1 MARKKL
7 GEMLVEAG
15 ALTEQ
20 GLRMALNEQ
29 RRWGGTLG
37 RTLVEMKMLRE
48 DDLVNTLSSQLGIQ
62 AVDLDE
68 MKLVSEAELVRV
80 LAAQLALPTVD
91 LDGLEI
97 HSTVLE
103 LVPGELAEQ
112 HSIIPFAQP
121 MKFLDVAMIDPTNLG
136 VIDELR
142 IRTQLNIRPYLAG
155 PKMIERAL
163 AKHYRR
169 GFGRTLARRDDDIP
183 LNTGDLV
190 VTPGG
195 APYGRP
201 DSAEIDAARRR
212 EGLRPAPRPSRPP
225 PLEVSQVPVAP
236 SGLPG
241 LPSIELGLPGISG
254 STRDAEIEALQDRI
268 SKLEALVAR
277 DEGVLRKVLSLLIEK
292 GVATR
297 EEILERIR

>member
-15 ALTEQ
+15 VLSEQ

-37 RTLVEMKMLRE
+37 RYLV
-48 DDLVNTLSSQLGIQ
+48 
-62 AVDLDE
+62 E

-80 LAAQLALPTVD
+80 LAAQLAVPPVD
-91 LDGLEI
+91 LDHLEI
-97 HSTVLE
+97 HPTVLE
-103 LVPGELAEQ
+103 LVPGDLAEQ
-112 HSIIPFAQP
+112 HSIVPFAQP
-121 MKFLDVAMIDPTNLG
+121 MKFLDVAMADPTNLG

-169 GFGRTLARRDDDIP
+169 GFGRQIYRRDVEVSLD
-183 LNTGDLV
+183 NVGDTV
-190 VTPGG
+190 SPGL
-195 APYGRP
+195 AQDPRHARP
-201 DSAEIDAARRR
+201 DTAEIDAARRR
-212 EGLRPAPRPSRPP
+212 EGLRQAPRPSRPP
-225 PLEVSQVPVAP
+225 PLDADRSPPGAGAI
-236 SGLPG
+236 SAGLG
-241 LPSIELGLPGISG
+241 DLGLGAPGTSG
-254 STRDAEIEALQDRI
+254 SSTRDAEIEALQDRI
-268 SKLEALVAR
+268 SQLEALVER
-277 DEGVLRKVLSLLIEK
+277 DEGVLRKVLALLIEK

>member
-15 ALTEQ
+15 VLSDQ

-29 RRWGGTLG
+29 KRWGGTLG
-37 RTLVEMKMLRE
+37 RTLV
-48 DDLVNTLSSQLGIQ
+48 
-62 AVDLDE
+62 E

-80 LAAQLALPTVD
+80 LAAQLAVPTID
-91 LDGLEI
+91 LDHLEI
-97 HSTVLE
+97 HPTVLE
-103 LVPGELAEQ
+103 LVPGDLAEQ
-112 HSIIPFAQP
+112 YSIVPFAQP
-121 MKFLDVAMIDPTNLG
+121 MKFLDVAMADPTNLG

-169 GFGRTLARRDDDIP
+169 GFGRAIYRRDVEVNLD
-183 LNTGDLV
+183 NTGD
-190 VTPGG
+190 TISPGLTG
-195 APYGRP
+195 PQHDRP
-201 DSAEIDAARRR
+201 DTAEIDAARRR

-225 PLEVSQVPVAP
+225 PLLEPVPLAP
-236 SGLPG
+236 N
-241 LPSIELGLPGISG
+241 
-254 STRDAEIEALQDRI
+254 RDAEIEALQERI
-268 SKLEALVAR
+268 SKLEALVER
-277 DEGVLRKVLSLLIEK
+277 DEGVLRKVLALLIEK

-297 EEILERIR
+297 EEILERIQDR